1 MFKAIIEHFHG
12 PGFDGPYEHVVA
24 DRLQAISAGSFLGKW
39 PGDDGLKGKE
49 GPELSLAS
57 FVFTEVVQREVHA
70 QRIDRMNLRT
80 AKAVHASSQPSQ
92 AVIAD
97 DGRSCGDCEDGADTR
112 DEARRG
118 RCWRRA
124 GNAWPRQAKEKPTGE
139 RTVAE
144 EPHAT
149 HVFPGHPAKDQPASA
164 PLRSSRM
171 LRTSA
176 PGHPANFLF
185 ARPQNKVFSR

>member
-24 DRLQAISAGSFLGKW
+24 DRLHAISTGGSLGRR
-39 PGDDGLKGKE
+39 PRDDGFKGKE
-49 GPELSLAS
+49 GPEISLAS

-70 QRIDRMNLRT
+70 RRIDRVNLRT
-80 AKAVHASSQPSQ
+80 AKAVHSSSQTRQ
-92 AVIAD
+92 VVIAR
-97 DGRSCGDCEDGADTR
+97 DGRSGGACEDGADTR

-124 GNAWPRQAKEKPTGE
+124 GNAWPRQAEEKPTGE

-144 EPHAT
+144 
-149 HVFPGHPAKDQPASA
+149 
-164 PLRSSRM
+164 
-171 LRTSA
+171 
-176 PGHPANFLF
+176 
-185 ARPQNKVFSR
+185 

>member
-1 MFKAIIEHFHG
+1 VFKAIIEHFHG

-97 DGRSCGDCEDGADTR
+97 DGRGCGDCEDGADTR

-144 EPHAT
+144 
-149 HVFPGHPAKDQPASA
+149 
-164 PLRSSRM
+164 
-171 LRTSA
+171 
-176 PGHPANFLF
+176 
-185 ARPQNKVFSR
+185 

>member
-1 MFKAIIEHFHG
+1 M
-12 PGFDGPYEHVVA
+12 
-24 DRLQAISAGSFLGKW
+24 
-39 PGDDGLKGKE
+39 
-49 GPELSLAS
+49 AS

-149 HVFPGHPAKDQPASA
+149 HVFPGHPAKDQPEPVPTGSVSDQE
-164 PLRSSRM
+164 PKNVLIIEFSTQWKRC
-171 LRTSA
+171 
-176 PGHPANFLF
+176 PFYLF
-185 ARPQNKVFSR
+185 TRD